1 MLHLG
6 NNKNSS
12 LISCQIAIGCA
23 NKGLQAGM
31 NIDIGE
37 TVYCFLYATH
47 HRAVNF
53 SPGTKKAGVTRP
65 LV

>member
-1 MLHLG
+1 MLYFG
-6 NNKNSS
+6 NNQNTS
-12 LISCQIAIGCA
+12 LISCQLDTDSA

-31 NIDIGE
+31 SFAIDE

-53 SPGTKKAGVTRP
+53 SPGTKKAGVNQP
-65 LV
+65 CI